1 LIYGTGRIHR
11 KLRSAAAVL
20 IIAAAGYLALPG
32 IANASVTVSGIQASA
47 ALDGVPSGG
56 NTLLEPAIA
65 PAPDGSNAEWF
76 VVSGQNQDLLSI
88 TPTGQQSRVARGLPA
103 DSGYPDNYASVD
115 ADGYD
120 WVLDNDQ
127 GQPENVLY
135 AVGAASSPNPGL
147 NPVAGLNGYAEDM
160 TLGPDGALYIS
171 DNSGGVIRCKITATP
186 SASCAE
192 AAITA
197 PFDGGAYAIGSS
209 GGSVWFT
216 DAAGELGSY
225 VSPNSFAGPFATLD
239 NIEPGTIVA
248 AGNGL
253 VYVAGGAASVG
264 GANTQ
269 ILAFNSAGEY
279 QGTAASGLG
288 NVVSMTIGPDGNL
301 WFLDAA
307 GNGSVDE
314 LNISTGAVT
323 RYALPVGL
331 WLPPSG
337 WRISPGPDVASA
349 SGAGE
354 VYFTGTTENDGQ
366 GNAEIGVVRGIPF
379 PVAPGSLAF
388 KPAVGVSRQ
397 HVAVLTLTCAGEG
410 NAECA
415 GRISLRVK
423 AKVRVQVRAAR
434 IGGDALYRTITR
446 VRGLSLGRLSYS
458 VRGGRTKRVTVRL
471 SDAAYNLLEKVAG
484 HRWNATVTSSATLG
498 TVTGTVLKM
507 TGPPPPPKPQPKP
520 KPKPKKKRLKRK

>member
-1 LIYGTGRIHR
+1 MHLIHGTGRIHR
-11 KLRSAAAVL
+11 KLRSATAVL
-20 IIAAAGYLALPG
+20 AVAGGCLAVPAIAS
-32 IANASVTVSGIQASA
+32 ASVNVSGIPASTSR
-47 ALDGVPSGG
+47 DGVPSGG
-56 NTLLEPAIA
+56 HTLLQPAIA

-88 TPTGQQSRVARGLPA
+88 TPTGRQSRIAAGLPA

-147 NPVAGLNGYAEDM
+147 NPVAGFNGYAEDM

-171 DNSGGVIRCKITATP
+171 DNAGGIIRCKITATP
-186 SASCAE
+186 TATCSE
-192 AAITA
+192 AAITS
-197 PFDGGAYAIGSS
+197 PFDGGAYAIGNS

-216 DAAGELGSY
+216 DADGELGSY
-225 VSPNSFAGPFATLD
+225 VSPNTFAGPFATLG
-239 NIEPGTIVA
+239 NIDSGTIVA

-279 QGTAASGLG
+279 QGTPASGLG
-288 NVVSMTIGPDGNL
+288 NVLSMTIGPDGNL

-323 RYALPVGL
+323 QHALPVGL

-337 WRISPGPDVASA
+337 WRIAPGPSVASA
-349 SGAGE
+349 SGTGE
-354 VYFTGTTENDGQ
+354 LYFTGTTANNGL
-366 GNAEIGVVRGIPF
+366 GNAEIGVVSGIPF
-379 PVAPGSLAF
+379 PVAPGSLVF
-388 KPAVGVSRQ
+388 KPTAAVSRQ
-397 HVAVLTLTCAGEG
+397 HVAVLTLICAGEG

-415 GRISLRVK
+415 GRIRLSVK
-423 AKVRVQVRAAR
+423 AKVKVQVEAAR
-434 IGGDALYRTITR
+434 TRVRVFYRTITR
-446 VRGLSLGRLSYS
+446 VRGMSLGRVSYR
-458 VRGGRTKRVTVRL
+458 VRGGRTKRASVRL
-471 SDAAYNLLEKVAG
+471 SNAAYDLLEKVAG
-484 HRWNATVTSSATLG
+484 HRWKATVTSAATLG
-498 TVTGTVLKM
+498 TVTGTALKM
-507 TGPPPPPKPQPKP
+507 TGPPPPTKGK
-520 KPKPKKKRLKRK
+520 

>member
-1 LIYGTGRIHR
+1 LI
-11 KLRSAAAVL
+11 V
-20 IIAAAGYLALPG
+20 AAAGCLALPG
-32 IANASVTVSGIQASA
+32 IASASVTVSGIPASTS
-47 ALDGVPSGG
+47 LNGVPSGG

-88 TPTGQQSRVARGLPA
+88 TPTGQQSRVAAGLPA

-135 AVGAASSPNPGL
+135 AVGAASSPSPGL

-171 DNSGGVIRCKITATP
+171 DNAGGIIRCKITATP
-186 SASCAE
+186 TARCAE

-197 PFDGGAYAIGSS
+197 PFDGGAYAIGNS

-216 DAAGELGSY
+216 DAAGGLGSY
-225 VSPNSFAGPFATLD
+225 VSPDTFGGPFAMLG
-239 NIEPGTIVA
+239 NIDPGTIVA
-248 AGNGL
+248 APNGL
-253 VYVAGGAASVG
+253 VYVAVG

-269 ILAFNSAGEY
+269 ILAFSSGGAY

-288 NVVSMTIGPDGNL
+288 NVVSMTLGPDGNL

-323 RYALPVGL
+323 AYALPVGL

-337 WRISPGPDVASA
+337 WRIAPGPSVASA
-349 SGAGE
+349 SGTGE
-354 VYFTGTTENDGQ
+354 VYFTGTTANNGQ
-366 GNAEIGVVRGIPF
+366 GNAEIGVVSRIPF

-388 KPAVGVSRQ
+388 KPAVTVSRQ
-397 HVAVLTLTCAGEG
+397 HVAILTLTCAGEG

-415 GRISLRVK
+415 GRISLSVR
-423 AKVRVQVRAAR
+423 AKLKVQLQVRAAR
-434 IGGDALYRTITR
+434 NGGDLYRTITQIKG
-446 VRGLSLGRLSYS
+446 VSLGKVSYS
-458 VRGGRTKRVTVRL
+458 VRGGKSKRASVKL
-471 SDAAYNLLEKVAG
+471 SNAAYNLLEKVAG
-484 HRWNATVTSSATLG
+484 HRWNATVTSTATLG
-498 TVTGTVLKM
+498 TVTGTALKM
-507 TGPPPPPKPQPKP
+507 TGPPPPPKPKPKP
-520 KPKPKKKRLKRK
+520 KPKPPKKRTKRK